1 VPVSNQFREI
11 DRSQP
16 ITLPGN
22 LEGWLDGH
30 DLAHFIVEVVEV
42 LDTREIEEAYRGGGS
57 APYPPKML
65 LGLLFYCYAKGI
77 FSSRK
82 IERATYELIPVLY
95 LAGGT
100 HPDHDSINTFRRR
113 FLPQFEALFVQVLLM
128 AHELGVLKL
137 GDVSLDGTKI
147 EANASKHHAMS
158 WGYAERLEQQ
168 LKAEVQTLLER
179 AAAVDG
185 PGAVDID
192 LPAELKRREDRLA
205 KIAEVKTEIERRA
218 AARYAE
224 EQAAHAAKL
233 AGRAAQEQAR
243 GRKFGGKP
251 PQVPTPGPRAE
262 DQVNFTD
269 GESRIMPVAGGG
281 FKQAYNAQATVTMG
295 SLLII
300 GAHVTQHAN
309 DQQEIEPALAE
320 LAKLP
325 ERVGTVERMT
335 ADNGYLSKGNVNR
348 LVDARIEPLIAV
360 GRQSHHEALEERLAP
375 VPDTPQSPD
384 AVTAMK
390 HQLKTPEGKALYAKR
405 KTTSEPVFGIIK
417 EVMGFRRFL
426 LRSLDKVKGEW
437 RLVCLAYNLKRLC
450 VLNQGVIAS

>member
-1 VPVSNQFREI
+1 VSNQFLEI

-22 LEGWLDGH
+22 LEGWLDGN
-30 DLAHFIVEVVEV
+30 DLAHFIVEVVEA
-42 LDTREIEEAYRGGGS
+42 LDTHEIEAAYRGGGS

-65 LGLLFYCYAKGI
+65 LALLFYCYAKGI

-95 LAGGT
+95 LTGGL
-100 HPDHDSINTFRRR
+100 HPDHDSINSFRRR
-113 FLPQFEALFVQVLLM
+113 FLPQFEALFVQVLLI

-147 EANASKHHAMS
+147 AANASKHRAMS
-158 WGYAERLEQQ
+158 WAYAERLEHQ
-168 LKAEVQTLLER
+168 LQAEVQTLLER
-179 AAAVDG
+179 AAAVEG

-192 LPAELKRREDRLA
+192 LPAELQRREDRLA
-205 KIAEVKTEIERRA
+205 KIAEVKAEIERRA
-218 AARYAE
+218 QARYAQ

-233 AGRAAQEQAR
+233 AERAAKEQAR
-243 GRKFGGKP
+243 GRKLGGKP
-251 PQVPTPGPRAE
+251 PQAPTPGPRPD

-269 GESRIMPVAGGG
+269 GDSRIMPVAGGG
-281 FKQAYNAQATVTMG
+281 FAQAYNAQATVTMG
-295 SLLII
+295 SLLIV

-309 DQQEIEPALAE
+309 DKQEIEPALAE

-325 ERVGTVERMT
+325 ETLGTVERMT
-335 ADNGYLSKGNVNR
+335 ADNGYLSEGNVNR

-360 GRQSHHEALEERLAP
+360 GRQSHHEALAERLAP
-375 VPDTPQSPD
+375 VPEAPPNPD
-384 AVTAMK
+384 AMGAMR
-390 HQLKTPEGKALYAKR
+390 HRLKTKEGKAFYAKR

-426 LRSLDKVKGEW
+426 LRGLEAVKGEW
-437 RLVCLAYNLKRLC
+437 RLVCLAFNLKRLC

>member
-1 VPVSNQFREI
+1 MSNQFREI

-22 LEGWLDGH
+22 LEGWLDGN
-30 DLAHFIVEVVEV
+30 DLAHFIVEVVEA
-42 LDTREIEEAYRGGGS
+42 LDTREIEAAYRGGGS

-65 LGLLFYCYAKGI
+65 LALLFYCYVKGI

-95 LAGGT
+95 LTGGL
-100 HPDHDSINTFRRR
+100 HPDHDSINTFRHR
-113 FLPQFEALFVQVLLM
+113 FLPHFERLFVQVLLI
-128 AHELGVLKL
+128 AHELGVLTL

-147 EANASKHHAMS
+147 DANASKHKAMS
-158 WGYAERLEQQ
+158 WAYAERLEQQ
-168 LKAEVQTLLER
+168 LQAEVQTLLAR
-179 AAAVDG
+179 AAAVEG
-185 PGAVDID
+185 PGAVDLD
-192 LPAELKRREDRLA
+192 LPAELQRREDRLA

-224 EQAAHAAKL
+224 EQAAYEAK
-233 AGRAAQEQAR
+233 RAARAAREQAR

-251 PQVPTPGPRAE
+251 PQAPTPGPRPD

-269 GESRIMPVAGGG
+269 GDSRIMPVSGGG
-281 FKQAYNAQATVTMG
+281 FEQAYNAQATVTMG
-295 SLLII
+295 TLLIV
-300 GAHVTQHAN
+300 GTHVTQNPN
-309 DQQEIEPALAE
+309 DKQEMEPAVAE

-325 ERVGTVERMT
+325 ERLGAIERMA
-335 ADNGYLSKGNVNR
+335 ADNGYGSAHNVEI
-348 LVDARIEPLIAV
+348 LVTAGIEPLIAV

-375 VPDTPQSPD
+375 VPAAPQNPD
-384 AVTAMK
+384 AMSAMK
-390 HQLKTPEGKALYAKR
+390 HRLKTKEGKAFYAKR

-426 LRSLDKVKGEW
+426 LRGLAAVKGEW
-437 RLVCLAYNLKRLC
+437 RLVCLAFNLKRLF
-450 VLNQGVIAS
+450 VLQQGLTAP

>member
-1 VPVSNQFREI
+1 VSNQFREI

-22 LEGWLDGH
+22 LEGWLDGN
-30 DLAHFIVEVVEV
+30 DLAHFIVELVEA

-65 LGLLFYCYAKGI
+65 LALLFYCYAKGI

-95 LAGGT
+95 LTGGL

-113 FLPQFEALFVQVLLM
+113 FLPQFEALFVQVLRM
-128 AHELGVLKL
+128 AYELGVLKL
-137 GDVSLDGTKI
+137 GEVSLDGTKI
-147 EANASKHHAMS
+147 AANASKHHAMS

-179 AAAVDG
+179 AAAVEG

-218 AARYAE
+218 HERYCRERAE
-224 EQAAHAAKL
+224 YEAKQAERAAKE
-233 AGRAAQEQAR
+233 RAR
-243 GRKFGGKP
+243 GRKLGGKTP
-251 PQVPTPGPRAE
+251 REPVPGPRPD
-262 DQVNFTD
+262 DQVHFTD
-269 GESRIMPVAGGG
+269 GDSRIMPVSGGG
-281 FKQAYNAQATVTMG
+281 FEQAYNAQATVAMG

-300 GAHVTQHAN
+300 GTHVTQPVN
-309 DQQEIEPALAE
+309 DQQEMKPALAE
-320 LAKLP
+320 LAQLP
-325 ERVGTVERMT
+325 ETLGAVERMA
-335 ADNGYLSKGNVNR
+335 ADNGYFSQHNVEIVVNNG
-348 LVDARIEPLIAV
+348 IEPLIAV
-360 GRQSHHEALEERLAP
+360 GRQSHHETLAARLAP
-375 VPDTPQSPD
+375 VPDAPPNPD
-384 AVTAMK
+384 AVTAMQ
-390 HQLKTPEGKALYAKR
+390 HRLKTPEGKALYAQR

-426 LRSLDKVKGEW
+426 LRGLEAVTGEW
-437 RLVCLAYNLKRLC
+437 RLVCLAFNLKRLC
-450 VLNQGVIAS
+450 MLNQGVSAS